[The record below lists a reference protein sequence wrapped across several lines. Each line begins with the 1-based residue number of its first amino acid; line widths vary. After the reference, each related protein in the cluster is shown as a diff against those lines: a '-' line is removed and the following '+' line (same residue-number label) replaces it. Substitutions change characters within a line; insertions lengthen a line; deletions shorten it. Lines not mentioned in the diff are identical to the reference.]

1 MFQRIKGAIDRTI
14 AEEQARARDQSPG
27 ATAPRA
33 SSSVSRSNSG
43 TSNVKKTRPKKP
55 SQDTAAKDADAGTA
69 DTDPA
74 VFEAAF
80 VIDDEEPSRSATPM
94 PPTSQESK
102 NTENGDTENDKAEE
116 SEKGATGAGNTAKD
130 PEKDGEDQ
138 GRKSEG
144 DKPAPPPKTTA
155 ADLPPD
161 VRAKLRKLEKLE
173 KTYPGQSAVMSE
185 TS

>member
-43 TSNVKKTRPKKP
+43 ASTVRKARPKK
-55 SQDTAAKDADAGTA
+55 SGQDAAKDADAGAA

-94 PPTSQESK
+94 PLTSQDNK
-102 NTENGDTENDKAEE
+102 NVENGDAKDV
-116 SEKGATGAGNTAKD
+116 NTAEGGNGGTGTGNNVKD
-130 PEKDGEDQ
+130 PEKNDVDE

-144 DKPAPPPKTTA
+144 DRPIPPPKATTT
-155 ADLPPD
+155 DLPPD

-173 KTYPGQSAVMSE
+173 KTYPGQSVIMSE
-185 TS
+185 AR

>member
-27 ATAPRA
+27 ATTPRA

-43 TSNVKKTRPKKP
+43 ASTVKRARSKKP
-55 SQDTAAKDADAGTA
+55 GQDAAAKDADAGAA

-80 VIDDEEPSRSATPM
+80 VIDDDEPSQIATPTFA
-94 PPTSQESK
+94 PSHEPK
-102 NTENGDTENDKAEE
+102 NAEDGNGKEENTAMG
-116 SEKGATGAGNTAKD
+116 EKGDTGAGNTAKD
-130 PEKDGEDQ
+130 PEKNGEDE
-138 GRKSEG
+138 GSKSEG
-144 DKPAPPPKTTA
+144 DKPVPPPKATTT

-161 VRAKLRKLEKLE
+161 VRAKLRKLDKLE
-173 KTYPGQSAVMSE
+173 KTYPG
-185 TS
+185 

>member
-33 SSSVSRSNSG
+33 SSSVSRSNSA
-43 TSNVKKTRPKKP
+43 TSAVKKTRPKKAG
-55 SQDTAAKDADAGTA
+55 QDAAAKDADAGAA

-94 PPTSQESK
+94 PPTSQDSK
-102 NTENGDTENDKAEE
+102 SPENGDTVDDKAEE
-116 SEKGATGAGNTAKD
+116 GEKGGTGAGNTAKD
-130 PEKDGEDQ
+130 TDKNGDDE

-144 DKPAPPPKTTA
+144 DKPAPPPKPTTTE
-155 ADLPPD
+155 LPPD

-173 KTYPGQSAVMSE
+173 KTYPG
-185 TS
+185 

>member
-1 MFQRIKGAIDRTI
+1 MFSRIKGAIDRTI

-43 TSNVKKTRPKKP
+43 ASTVKKARPKKP
-55 SQDTAAKDADAGTA
+55 SQDVAKEDAGA
-69 DTDPA
+69 VDTDPA

-94 PPTSQESK
+94 PPSSHELKKS
-102 NTENGDTENDKAEE
+102 ENGDAKDENTAEG
-116 SEKGATGAGNTAKD
+116 EKGDKGTGNNAKD
-130 PEKDGEDQ
+130 PEKNGEDE

-144 DKPAPPPKTTA
+144 DKPVPPPKATNTE
-155 ADLPPD
+155 LPPD
-161 VRAKLRKLEKLE
+161 IRAKLRKLEKLE
-173 KTYPGQSAVMSE
+173 KTYPG
-185 TS
+185 